1 MPPKANSG
9 VIKLRNA
16 MSHVLYEHKQSM
28 PDEVYKKLY
37 ETLGNETRQTL
48 NKRWVKLHYIKAIG
62 STNFDSEMDETVDY
76 YPVDTSQHYHTR
88 NILLTTDAIDRISDK
103 LQKTYHS
110 TFHAII
116 PEDCNDRRA
125 IQSEIEKEMDEEN
138 MFSPFSD
145 VSYMIIK
152 MTIFE

>member
-16 MSHVLYEHKQSM
+16 MSHVLYEQKQNM

-37 ETLGNETRQTL
+37 EALSNETRQTL

-62 STNFDSEMDETVDY
+62 STNFDSEMDEAVEY
-76 YPVDTSQHYHTR
+76 YPVETSQHYHTR
-88 NILLTTDAIDRISDK
+88 NIQLTTDAIDRISNN

-116 PEDCNDRRA
+116 PEDCNNRPA

-138 MFSPFSD
+138 IFTPFSEE
-145 VSYMIIK
+145 SYMIIK
-152 MTIFE
+152 MTIIE